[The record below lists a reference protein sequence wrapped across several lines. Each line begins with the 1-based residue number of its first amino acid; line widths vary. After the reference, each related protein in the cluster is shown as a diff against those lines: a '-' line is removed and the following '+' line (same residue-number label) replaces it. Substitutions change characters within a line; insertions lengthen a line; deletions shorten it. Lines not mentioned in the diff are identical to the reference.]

1 MLFALAMKVIVTPAC
16 ESNPG
21 FKVSDNETSSV
32 KAFMEDMTVIF
43 EKRQDTVRVLTH
55 RLLSRGGG
63 GSSALGGHH
72 FELQPLVCICLV
84 CSGKFIILTQQCI
97 TQVTIVTTNSQQDP

>member
-55 RLLSRGGG
+55 RLLSLWGGERG
-63 GSSALGGHH
+63 ARGHH